1 MRKYG
6 EDRYDAQSFTLR
18 CTDVERR
25 GQWVDVHL
33 ELRLAEGETL
43 PEGLTDPS
51 VLAICLP
58 EGDIVQVA
66 LLDEG
71 IDCEFQLTPA
81 EEAFVRDYVRE
92 HCASL
97 VRSV

>member
-6 EDRYDAQSFTLR
+6 EDRYEAQSFTLR

-43 PEGLTDPS
+43 PEGLTAPS
-51 VLAICLP
+51 VLAICIP
-58 EGDIVQVA
+58 EGDIAQIV

-71 IDCEFQLTPA
+71 CDSEFQLTPP

-92 HCASL
+92 HCGPL